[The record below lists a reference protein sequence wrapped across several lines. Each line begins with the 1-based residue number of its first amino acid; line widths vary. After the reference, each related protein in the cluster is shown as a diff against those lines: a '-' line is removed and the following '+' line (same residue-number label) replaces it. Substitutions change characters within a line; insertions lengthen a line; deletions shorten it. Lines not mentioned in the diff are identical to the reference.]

1 MSTTTDLQEMLRVA
15 CVQPTSTTSI
25 ERNIGLTVPMIED
38 AAAQGAQLVCLPEV
52 VNLVQREKS
61 MRLAEA
67 FEQEED
73 PALAAYR
80 DAATR
85 LGVWIHA
92 GSLVIRRPGEEKFA
106 NRGFLID
113 PTGEIQ
119 AQYDKI
125 HMFDVDLKN
134 NESYRESSAFAPGD
148 KAVLAETPWGKLGMG
163 ICYDMRF
170 PQLFRS
176 LASAGASILTA
187 PSCFTRPTGEAHW
200 HTLLRARAIEN
211 GCFMIAAAQCGD
223 HEDGRKTYGHSLIV
237 DPWGIVIADA
247 GPEPGVIV
255 ADLDMARVAEVRSM
269 VPSLSNGRAFAEPF

>member
-1 MSTTTDLQEMLRVA
+1 MSDPHASKETLRVA
-15 CVQPTSTTSI
+15 CVQPTSTTQI
-25 ERNIGLTVPMIED
+25 ERNIALTVPMIEE
-38 AAAQGAQLVCLPEV
+38 AAAQGAELICLPEV

-67 FEQEED
+67 FEQASD
-73 PALAAYR
+73 PALAAYQ
-80 DAATR
+80 DAAKR
-85 LGVWIHA
+85 LNVWIHA

-106 NRGFLID
+106 NRGFLIAA
-113 PTGEIQ
+113 TGGIQ

-148 KAVLAETPWGKLGMG
+148 QAVLAETPWGKLGMG

-176 LASAGASILTA
+176 LALGGASILTA

-211 GCFMIAAAQCGD
+211 SCFMIAAAQCGD

-237 DPWGIVIADA
+237 DPWGGVLADA

-255 ADLDMARVAEVRSM
+255 ADLDLARVQEVRSM
-269 VPSLSNGRAFAEPF
+269 VPSLSNGRPFSAPV